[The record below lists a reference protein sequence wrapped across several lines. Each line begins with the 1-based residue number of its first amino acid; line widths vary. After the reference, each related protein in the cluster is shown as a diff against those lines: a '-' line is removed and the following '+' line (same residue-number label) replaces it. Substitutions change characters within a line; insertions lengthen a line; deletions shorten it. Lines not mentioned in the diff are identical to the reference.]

1 MTTGGYLKDS
11 PEKIQW
17 HPAFAAA
24 MGLEF
29 KNDYEYVRIEQ
40 EHNLSKEPLRID
52 LLVLKV
58 NNTERKFSNEIGHIM
73 KTYNIIEY
81 KSPKDSLNI
90 DDYYKTIAYACLY
103 KGLEDSVDNIPAN
116 EITVS
121 LVCTSRPVKTFNRL
135 KEDGAIIEQKFPGI
149 YYITGDTLFPVQ
161 IVVVKELDKQNHS
174 SLRVLTDKADREDVE
189 MFLKNSIGANENWE
203 KSDIDAILQAS
214 VSANKE
220 LYKAIRRDSG
230 MCQALREL
238 MKDEIDKEIEGA
250 ESRGEKRGERRG
262 ERRGEK
268 RGEANLISNM
278 YNNGVTP
285 EQISNMTNMK
295 LDKVNRIIYGNKP
308 VKV

>member
-1 MTTGGYLKDS
+1 MKDS

-29 KNDYEYVRIEQ
+29 KSDYEYVRIEQ

-81 KSPKDSLNI
+81 KSP
-90 DDYYKTIAYACLY
+90 
-103 KGLEDSVDNIPAN
+103 
-116 EITVS
+116 
-121 LVCTSRPVKTFNRL
+121 
-135 KEDGAIIEQKFPGI
+135 EDGAVIEQKFPGI
-149 YYITGDTLFPVQ
+149 YYITGNTLFPVQ
-161 IVVVKELDKQNHS
+161 IVVAKELDKQTHS
-174 SLRVLTDKADREDVE
+174 SLRVLMDKADREDVE
-189 MFLKNSIGANENWE
+189 TFLQNSVKTNEPWE
-203 KSDIDAILQAS
+203 REDIDAVLQAS

-220 LYKAIRRDSG
+220 LYEAIRRDSG

-238 MKDEIDKEIEGA
+238 MKDEIEDA
-250 ESRGEKRGERRG
+250 EKRAEKRGEIRGERRG

-268 RGEANLISNM
+268 
-278 YNNGVTP
+278 NGGIRK
-285 EQISNMTNMK
+285 ES
-295 LDKVNRIIYGNKP
+295 II
-308 VKV
+308 VKNSL

>member
-1 MTTGGYLKDS
+1 MKDS

-29 KNDYEYVRIEQ
+29 KSDYEYVRIEQ

-81 KSPKDSLNI
+81 KSP
-90 DDYYKTIAYACLY
+90 
-103 KGLEDSVDNIPAN
+103 
-116 EITVS
+116 
-121 LVCTSRPVKTFNRL
+121 
-135 KEDGAIIEQKFPGI
+135 EDGAVIEQKFPGI
-149 YYITGDTLFPVQ
+149 YYITGNTLFPVQ
-161 IVVVKELDKQNHS
+161 IVVVKELDKQTHS
-174 SLRVLTDKADREDVE
+174 SLRVLMDKADREDVE
-189 MFLKNSIGANENWE
+189 TFLQNSVKANEPWE
-203 KSDIDAILQAS
+203 REDIDAVLQAS

-220 LYKAIRRDSG
+220 LYEAIRRDSG

-238 MKDEIDKEIEGA
+238 MKDEIEDA
-250 ESRGEKRGERRG
+250 EKRAEKRGERRG

-268 RGEANLISNM
+268 NGGIRKESIIVKNM
-278 YNNGVTP
+278 YNNGITP
-285 EQISNMTNMK
+285 EEISTMTNINLVRVK
-295 LDKVNRIIYGNKP
+295 NIVYGKSFE
-308 VKV
+308 

>member
-1 MTTGGYLKDS
+1 MKDS

-29 KNDYEYVRIEQ
+29 KSDYEYVRIEQ

-121 LVCTSRPVKTFNRL
+121 LVCTSRPVKMFNRL

-220 LYKAIRRDSG
+220 LYEAIRRDSG

-238 MKDEIDKEIEGA
+238 MKDEIEDA
-250 ESRGEKRGERRG
+250 EKRAEKRGEIRG

-268 RGEANLISNM
+268 NGGIRKESIIVKNM
-278 YNNGVTP
+278 YNNGITP
-285 EQISNMTNMK
+285 EEISTMTNINLVRVK
-295 LDKVNRIIYGNKP
+295 NIVYGKNFE
-308 VKV
+308 

>member
-1 MTTGGYLKDS
+1 MKDS

-29 KNDYEYVRIEQ
+29 KSDYEYVRIEQ

-81 KSPKDSLNI
+81 KSPKDGAVI
-90 DDYYKTIAYACLY
+90 D
-103 KGLEDSVDNIPAN
+103 
-116 EITVS
+116 
-121 LVCTSRPVKTFNRL
+121 
-135 KEDGAIIEQKFPGI
+135 QKFPGI
-149 YYITGDTLFPVQ
+149 YYITGNTLFPVQ
-161 IVVVKELDKQNHS
+161 MVVVKELDKQTHS
-174 SLRVLTDKADREDVE
+174 SLRVLMDKADREDVE
-189 MFLKNSIGANENWE
+189 TFLQNSVKANEPWE
-203 KSDIDAILQAS
+203 REDIDAVLQAS

-220 LYKAIRRDSG
+220 LYEAIRRDSG

-238 MKDEIDKEIEGA
+238 MKDEIEDA
-250 ESRGEKRGERRG
+250 EKRAEKRGEIRG

-268 RGEANLISNM
+268 NGGIRKESIIVKNM
-278 YNNGVTP
+278 YNNGITP
-285 EQISNMTNMK
+285 EEISTMTNINLVRVK
-295 LDKVNRIIYGNKP
+295 NIVYGKNFE
-308 VKV
+308 

>member
-1 MTTGGYLKDS
+1 MKDS

-29 KNDYEYVRIEQ
+29 KSDYEYVRIEQ

-81 KSPKDSLNI
+81 KSP
-90 DDYYKTIAYACLY
+90 
-103 KGLEDSVDNIPAN
+103 
-116 EITVS
+116 
-121 LVCTSRPVKTFNRL
+121 
-135 KEDGAIIEQKFPGI
+135 EDGAVIDQKFPGI
-149 YYITGDTLFPVQ
+149 YYITGNTLFPVQ
-161 IVVVKELDKQNHS
+161 IVVVKELDKQTHS
-174 SLRVLTDKADREDVE
+174 SLRVLTDNADREDVE
-189 MFLKNSIGANENWE
+189 KFLQNSVKTNEPWE
-203 KSDIDAILQAS
+203 REDIDAVLQAS

-220 LYKAIRRDSG
+220 LYEAIRRDSG

-238 MKDEIDKEIEGA
+238 MKDEIEDA
-250 ESRGEKRGERRG
+250 EKRAEKRGEIRGERRG

-268 RGEANLISNM
+268 NGGIRKESIIVKNM
-278 YNNGVTP
+278 YNNGITP
-285 EQISNMTNMK
+285 EEISTMTNINLVRVK
-295 LDKVNRIIYGNKP
+295 NIVYGKNFE
-308 VKV
+308 

>member
-1 MTTGGYLKDS
+1 MKDS

-17 HPAFAAA
+17 HPAFVAA

-81 KSPKDSLNI
+81 KSPEDSLNI
-90 DDYYKTIAYACLY
+90 DDYYKTIGYASLY
-103 KGLEDSVDNIPAN
+103 KGMGEYVNKIPAR
-116 EITVS
+116 EVTVS
-121 LVCTSRPVKTFNRL
+121 MFCTRKPVKMLNML
-135 KEDGAIIEQKFPGI
+135 KEDGAVIEQKFPGI
-149 YYITGDTLFPVQ
+149 YYITGNTLFPVQ
-161 IVVVKELDKQNHS
+161 IVVAKELDKQTHS
-174 SLRVLTDKADREDVE
+174 SLRVLTDNADIEDVE
-189 MFLKNSIGANENWE
+189 TFLQNSVKTNEPWE
-203 KSDIDAILQAS
+203 REDIDAVLQAS

-220 LYKAIRRDSG
+220 LYEAIRRDSG

-238 MKDEIDKEIEGA
+238 MKDEIEDA
-250 ESRGEKRGERRG
+250 EKRAEKRGEIRG

-268 RGEANLISNM
+268 NGGIRKESIIVKNM
-278 YNNGVTP
+278 YNNGITP
-285 EQISNMTNMK
+285 EEISTMTNIN
-295 LDKVNRIIYGNKP
+295 LVR
-308 VKV
+308 VKNIVYRKNFE

>member
-1 MTTGGYLKDS
+1 MKDS

-29 KNDYEYVRIEQ
+29 KSDYEYVRIEQ

-81 KSPKDSLNI
+81 KSP
-90 DDYYKTIAYACLY
+90 
-103 KGLEDSVDNIPAN
+103 
-116 EITVS
+116 
-121 LVCTSRPVKTFNRL
+121 
-135 KEDGAIIEQKFPGI
+135 EDGAVIEQKFPGI
-149 YYITGDTLFPVQ
+149 YYITGNTLFPVQ
-161 IVVVKELDKQNHS
+161 IVVVKELDKQTHS
-174 SLRVLTDKADREDVE
+174 SLRVLMDKADREDVE
-189 MFLKNSIGANENWE
+189 TFLQNSVKANEPWE
-203 KSDIDAILQAS
+203 REDIDAVLQAS

-220 LYKAIRRDSG
+220 LYEAIRRDSG

-238 MKDEIDKEIEGA
+238 MKDEIEDA
-250 ESRGEKRGERRG
+250 EKRAEKRGEIRG

-268 RGEANLISNM
+268 NGGIRKESIIVKNM
-278 YNNGVTP
+278 YNNGITP
-285 EQISNMTNMK
+285 EEISTMTNINLVRVK
-295 LDKVNRIIYGNKP
+295 NIVYGKNFE
-308 VKV
+308 

>member
-1 MTTGGYLKDS
+1 M
-11 PEKIQW
+11 
-17 HPAFAAA
+17 
-24 MGLEF
+24 
-29 KNDYEYVRIEQ
+29 
-40 EHNLSKEPLRID
+40 
-52 LLVLKV
+52 
-58 NNTERKFSNEIGHIM
+58 
-73 KTYNIIEY
+73 
-81 KSPKDSLNI
+81 
-90 DDYYKTIAYACLY
+90 
-103 KGLEDSVDNIPAN
+103 
-116 EITVS
+116 
-121 LVCTSRPVKTFNRL
+121 
-135 KEDGAIIEQKFPGI
+135 
-149 YYITGDTLFPVQ
+149 FPVQ

-220 LYKAIRRDSG
+220 LYEAIRRDSG

-250 ESRGEKRGERRG
+250 ESRGEKRGEKRG
-262 ERRGEK
+262 ER

-295 LDKVNRIIYGNKP
+295 LDKVKRIIYGNMTSYNI
-308 VKV
+308 

>member
-1 MTTGGYLKDS
+1 MKDS

-24 MGLEF
+24 IGLEF

-81 KSPKDSLNI
+81 KSP
-90 DDYYKTIAYACLY
+90 
-103 KGLEDSVDNIPAN
+103 
-116 EITVS
+116 
-121 LVCTSRPVKTFNRL
+121 
-135 KEDGAIIEQKFPGI
+135 EDGAVIEQKFPGI
-149 YYITGDTLFPVQ
+149 YYITGNTLFPVQ
-161 IVVVKELDKQNHS
+161 MVVVKELDKQTHS
-174 SLRVLTDKADREDVE
+174 SLRVLMDKADREDVE
-189 MFLKNSIGANENWE
+189 TFLQNSVKANEPWE
-203 KSDIDAILQAS
+203 REDIDAVLQAS

-220 LYKAIRRDSG
+220 LYEAIRRDSG

-238 MKDEIDKEIEGA
+238 MKDEIEDA
-250 ESRGEKRGERRG
+250 EKRAEKRGEIRG

-268 RGEANLISNM
+268 NGGIRKESIIVKNM
-278 YNNGVTP
+278 YNNGITP
-285 EQISNMTNMK
+285 EEISTMTNINLVRVK
-295 LDKVNRIIYGNKP
+295 NIVYGKNFE
-308 VKV
+308 

>member
-1 MTTGGYLKDS
+1 MTTGGYLKDL

-17 HPAFAAA
+17 HPAFVAA

-81 KSPKDSLNI
+81 KSPEDSLNI
-90 DDYYKTIAYACLY
+90 DDYYKTIGYAGLY
-103 KGLEDSVDNIPAN
+103 KGMGEYVNKIPAK
-116 EITVS
+116 EVTVS
-121 LVCTSRPVKTFNRL
+121 MFCTRKPVKMFSML
-135 KEDGAIIEQKFPGI
+135 KEEGAVIEQRYPGI
-149 YYITGDTLFPVQ
+149 YYITGNTLFPVQ
-161 IVVVKELDKQNHS
+161 IVVAKELNNTLHS
-174 SLRVLTDKADREDVE
+174 SLRVLSDSADREDVE
-189 MFLKNSIGANENWE
+189 TFLQNSVKTSEPWE
-203 KSDIDAILQAS
+203 REDIDAVLQAS

-220 LYKAIRRDSG
+220 LYEEIRRDSG

-250 ESRGEKRGERRG
+250 ENRR
-262 ERRGEK
+262 
-268 RGEANLISNM
+268 EASLVMNM
-278 YNNGVTP
+278 YNNGITP
-285 EQISNMTNMK
+285 EEISTMTNIN
-295 LDKVNRIIYGNKP
+295 LDRVKKIVYGEKT
-308 VKV
+308 VTV